1 MRLSSLQITRVTLIN
16 WKGVKE
22 KELHNT
28 DGIKKKKS
36 NKILEEKHKKF

>member
-22 KELHNT
+22 KELHNS
-28 DGIKKKKS
+28 DGIK
-36 NKILEEKHKKF
+36 NLTILKEKHKKF

>member
-22 KELHNT
+22 KELH
-28 DGIKKKKS
+28 KS
-36 NKILEEKHKKF
+36 NKILKEKHKKF

>member
-28 DGIKKKKS
+28 DGIKKKS
-36 NKILEEKHKKF
+36 NKILKEKHKKF

>member
-28 DGIKKKKS
+28 DGIKKKKNLTKS
-36 NKILEEKHKKF
+36 